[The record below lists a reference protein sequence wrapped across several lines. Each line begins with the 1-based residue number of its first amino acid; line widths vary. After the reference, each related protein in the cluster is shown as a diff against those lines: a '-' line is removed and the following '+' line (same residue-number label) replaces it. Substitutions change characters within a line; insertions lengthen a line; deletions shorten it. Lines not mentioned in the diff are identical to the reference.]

1 MLLENRSG
9 FQAEIINNGFSTFMN
24 IWWDTGKLSGC
35 GQILLE
41 GIVPHVLAFPRPS
54 HYDE

>member
-9 FQAEIINNGFSTFMN
+9 FLAEIIKNGFSTFMN

-41 GIVPHVLAFPRPS
+41 GIVPHVLAFPRPN

>member
-9 FQAEIINNGFSTFMN
+9 FQAEIIKNGFSTFMN
-24 IWWDTGKLSGC
+24 IWWDIGKLSGC

-41 GIVPHVLAFPRPS
+41 GIVPPCSSLPMAQS
-54 HYDE
+54 L